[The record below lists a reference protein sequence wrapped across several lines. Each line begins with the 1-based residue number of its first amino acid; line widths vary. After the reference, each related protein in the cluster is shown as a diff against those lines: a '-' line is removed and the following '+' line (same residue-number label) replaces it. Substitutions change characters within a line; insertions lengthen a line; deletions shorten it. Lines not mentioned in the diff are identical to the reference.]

1 MLGRY
6 ASTPSL
12 VWNHRGPILLRGVE
26 ISLSETTDLS
36 DRLIVEGRSV
46 PERELPLVVTSQ
58 KSASIGRPLL
68 VSSARRRTLTLT
80 TRVGDLSLLM
90 EV

>member
-1 MLGRY
+1 MLGHY

-12 VWNHRGPILLRGVE
+12 VWNH
-26 ISLSETTDLS
+26 
-36 DRLIVEGRSV
+36 RLIVEGRSV